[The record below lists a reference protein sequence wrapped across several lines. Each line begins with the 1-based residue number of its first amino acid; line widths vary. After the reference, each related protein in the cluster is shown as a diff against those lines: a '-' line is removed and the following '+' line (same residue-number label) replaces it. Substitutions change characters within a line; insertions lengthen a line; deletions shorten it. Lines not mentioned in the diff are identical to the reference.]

1 MEFDWKDGGLGVA
14 IFFDRSVPG
23 GNRGIPRND
32 ACGVFIV
39 PRSCPGYRRAAA
51 TLRSGDVSALN
62 VPRSC
67 PGYLRAA
74 ATLRSGD
81 VSALNVPR
89 SCPGYRRAAATLRSG
104 DVSASTFLHLCLCKS
119 VVAARHLLR
128 HNFRFE
134 GQGKR

>member
-67 PGYLRAA
+67 PGY
-74 ATLRSGD
+74 
-81 VSALNVPR
+81 
-89 SCPGYRRAAATLRSG
+89 RRAAATLRSG

>member
-51 TLRSGDVSALN
+51 TLRSGDVSA
-62 VPRSC
+62 
-67 PGYLRAA
+67 
-74 ATLRSGD
+74 
-81 VSALNVPR
+81 
-89 SCPGYRRAAATLRSG
+89 
-104 DVSASTFLHLCLCKS
+104 STFLHLCLWKS